1 MPLAV
6 TKKVGRGD
14 GGRKCVIR
22 DCFSYGLTMF
32 GVDSC
37 VFPLVTLFLPLV
49 PMEWR
54 VVWEN
59 RESSNA

>member
-14 GGRKCVIR
+14 GGRKGVIR
-22 DCFSYGLTMF
+22 DCFSYGFTVF
-32 GVDSC
+32 GADRC
-37 VFPLVTLFLPLV
+37 VFPLVTLFPPLV

-54 VVWEN
+54 VAWTK